1 VSGSVQPARAGSL
14 GGADPVGSVEVGK
27 HQDVKQLGA
36 SRRREGLEASPEG
49 LLHLVRSSAHQS
61 PDNGPDRQRDAD
73 HDRAGYKYQE
83 DSPPVRFDRRWSRC
97 DQVLEPIKGPHIER
111 IGLPPA
117 EPRT

>member
-49 LLHLVRSSAHQS
+49 LLHLVEGHRRISHLTTAPTASATPITIALATSTKRTLRQFGSIGGGRGVTGSSNQS
-61 PDNGPDRQRDAD
+61 KG
-73 HDRAGYKYQE
+73 HI
-83 DSPPVRFDRRWSRC
+83 SR
-97 DQVLEPIKGPHIER
+97 E
-111 IGLPPA
+111 
-117 EPRT
+117 